1 MARNALSF
9 RFPEEFA
16 TMLRTWSFV
25 TEKDQRTILQEAF
38 TEYANNHPDTKEKVL
53 QVINTLK

>member
-1 MARNALSF
+1 MVRNALSF

-38 TEYANNHPDTKEKVL
+38 TEYANNYPDTKEKVL
-53 QVINTLK
+53 QVIKMLK